1 MANNI
6 IDKWDD
12 YVAERR
18 GESKQQTLD
27 DSTLISR
34 KKKGNKN
41 RLRRK
46 FARVS
51 RRNNKTI

>member
-18 GESKQQTLD
+18 GESKQQPLD
-27 DSTLISR
+27 DSTMISR